1 MKFKDFE
8 IRPVKS
14 LDGVI
19 DHNRFEL
26 VKWYEHGPQEVT
38 NSRTGEKRISTR
50 SCFVVAW
57 LKWNAKE
64 PCFELISVGLRLV
77 LTSSL
82 SSGAKWQRCVWRM
95 TNERCVLGLGCNKP
109 HCPIPH

>member
-19 DHNRFEL
+19 DPKRFEL
-26 VKWYEHGPQEVT
+26 VKWYDHEPVTVT
-38 NSRTGEKRISTR
+38 NLRTGKVENSTR

-57 LKWNAKE
+57 LERNDKG
-64 PCFELISVGLRLV
+64 PGFELTSVGLRLV
-77 LTSSL
+77 ENWADGLDKFII
-82 SSGAKWQRCVWRM
+82 KWCEMAGVCM
-95 TNERCVLGLGCNKP
+95 EEDNE
-109 HCPIPH
+109 

>member
-19 DHNRFEL
+19 DPKRFEL
-26 VKWYEHGPQEVT
+26 VKWYDHEPYVHGEST
-38 NSRTGEKRISTR
+38 STR

-57 LKWNAKE
+57 LEWNDKE
-64 PCFELISVGLRLV
+64 PCFELVSVGLRLV
-77 LTSSL
+77 KNWVDGLDKFII
-82 SSGAKWQRCVWRM
+82 KWCEMAEVCM
-95 TNERCVLGLGCNKP
+95 EDNE
-109 HCPIPH
+109 

>member
-19 DHNRFEL
+19 DPKRFEL
-26 VKWYEHGPQEVT
+26 VKWYDHEPYIHGEST
-38 NSRTGEKRISTR
+38 STR

-57 LKWNAKE
+57 LEWNDKE
-64 PCFELISVGLRLV
+64 PCFELKSVGLRLV
-77 LTSSL
+77 ENWVDGLDQFII
-82 SSGAKWQRCVWRM
+82 KWCEMAEVCM
-95 TNERCVLGLGCNKP
+95 EEDE
-109 HCPIPH
+109 

>member
-19 DHNRFEL
+19 DPKRFEL
-26 VKWYEHGPQEVT
+26 VKWYDHEPYIHGEST
-38 NSRTGEKRISTR
+38 STR

-57 LKWNAKE
+57 LERNDKE
-64 PCFELISVGLRLV
+64 LGFELTSVGLRLV
-77 LTSSL
+77 ENWVDGLDQFII
-82 SSGAKWQRCVWRM
+82 KWCEMAEVCM
-95 TNERCVLGLGCNKP
+95 EDNE
-109 HCPIPH
+109 

>member
-19 DHNRFEL
+19 DPKRFEL
-26 VKWYEHGPQEVT
+26 VKWYDHEPYIHGEST
-38 NSRTGEKRISTR
+38 STR

-57 LKWNAKE
+57 LEWDNKE
-64 PCFELISVGLRLV
+64 PCFELTSVGLRLV
-77 LTSSL
+77 ENWVDGLDQFII
-82 SSGAKWQRCVWRM
+82 KWCEM
-95 TNERCVLGLGCNKP
+95 AELCMEEDE
-109 HCPIPH
+109 

>member
-19 DHNRFEL
+19 DPNRFEL
-26 VKWYEHGPQEVT
+26 VKWYDHEPYVHGENT
-38 NSRTGEKRISTR
+38 STR

-57 LKWNAKE
+57 LERNDKE
-64 PCFELISVGLRLV
+64 LGFELTSVGLRLV
-77 LTSSL
+77 ENWVDGLDKFIV
-82 SSGAKWQRCVWRM
+82 KWCEMAEVCM
-95 TNERCVLGLGCNKP
+95 EDDE
-109 HCPIPH
+109 

>member
-19 DHNRFEL
+19 DPKRFEL
-26 VKWYEHGPQEVT
+26 VKWYDHEPYIHGEST
-38 NSRTGEKRISTR
+38 STR

-57 LKWNAKE
+57 LEWNDKE
-64 PCFELISVGLRLV
+64 PCFELKSVGLRLAENWV
-77 LTSSL
+77 D
-82 SSGAKWQRCVWRM
+82 
-95 TNERCVLGLGCNKP
+95 GLDTFTIKGCEMAEVCMEEDK
-109 HCPIPH
+109 

>member
-19 DHNRFEL
+19 DPKRFEL
-26 VKWYEHGPQEVT
+26 VKWYDHEPYIHGEST
-38 NSRTGEKRISTR
+38 STR

-57 LKWNAKE
+57 LEWNAKE
-64 PCFELISVGLRLV
+64 PCFELTSVGLRLV
-77 LTSSL
+77 ENWADGLDQFII
-82 SSGAKWQRCVWRM
+82 KWCEMAEVCM
-95 TNERCVLGLGCNKP
+95 KEDER
-109 HCPIPH
+109 

>member
-19 DHNRFEL
+19 DPKRFEV
-26 VKWYEHGPQEVT
+26 VKWYDHEPYVHGEST
-38 NSRTGEKRISTR
+38 STR

-57 LKWNAKE
+57 LEWNDKE
-64 PCFELISVGLRLV
+64 LGFELTSVGLRLV
-77 LTSSL
+77 ENWVDGLDQFII
-82 SSGAKWQRCVWRM
+82 KWCEMAEVCM
-95 TNERCVLGLGCNKP
+95 EEDE
-109 HCPIPH
+109 

>member
-19 DHNRFEL
+19 DTKRFEL
-26 VKWYEHGPQEVT
+26 VKWYDHEPYIHGE
-38 NSRTGEKRISTR
+38 STSTS

-57 LKWNAKE
+57 LERNDKE
-64 PCFELISVGLRLV
+64 LGFELTSVGLRLV
-77 LTSSL
+77 ENWVDGLDQFII
-82 SSGAKWQRCVWRM
+82 KWCEMAEVCM
-95 TNERCVLGLGCNKP
+95 DEDK
-109 HCPIPH
+109 

>member
-19 DHNRFEL
+19 DPKRFEL
-26 VKWYEHGPQEVT
+26 VKWYEHEPYVH
-38 NSRTGEKRISTR
+38 GENTSTR

-57 LKWNAKE
+57 LEWNDKE
-64 PCFELISVGLRLV
+64 PCFELVSVGLRLV
-77 LTSSL
+77 KNWADGLDKFIV
-82 SSGAKWQRCVWRM
+82 KWCEMAEVCM
-95 TNERCVLGLGCNKP
+95 GDGE
-109 HCPIPH
+109 